1 MVEAMLGYG
10 CIVCR
15 WFACVNDSTS
25 GVDFFTPGV
34 KVYTQLAVSGKRS

>member
-1 MVEAMLGYG
+1 MVVSCVDGLL
-10 CIVCR
+10 
-15 WFACVNDSTS
+15 ACVNDSTS